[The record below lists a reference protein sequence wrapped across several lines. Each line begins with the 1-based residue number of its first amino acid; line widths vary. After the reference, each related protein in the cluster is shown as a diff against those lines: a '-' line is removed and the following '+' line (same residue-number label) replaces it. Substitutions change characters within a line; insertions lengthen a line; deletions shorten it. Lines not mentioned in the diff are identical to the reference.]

1 MQIQTRDGWNSSV
14 LVFQSSSIPNSCSL
28 NLLFLPTSGPKCLNH
43 LKSTPC
49 IPISFALWNPEVFWN
64 HFKFLLK
71 SLSFHQ
77 FSCWN
82 PSQPFRG
89 HIVGLLEELRVS
101 LASRRRSSR
110 PSGRFSGISELADV
124 ADAAPRASHRSSMD
138 SVQMAWKAMAIHG
151 DSWRKKGWNG
161 LEMVGDGWGPTF
173 WSEEMRT
180 WFKYKMDII
189 PQLKVES
196 WNPSMGAKWYFW
208 KAWDVETCF
217 QSLVW
222 KVRRLR
228 AQQSWP
234 PCIGVENYWCRD
246 MQSTWP
252 PKIRLEGTCSF
263 FGSMRQQAHR
273 KQWDGLVLPDW
284 CGKRDRWRAGAMHSS
299 KVMLERM

>member
-49 IPISFALWNPEVFWN
+49 IPICFAVWNPEVFLLKSLQIAEIPQ
-64 HFKFLLK
+64 FSSVFLLK
-71 SLSFHQ
+71 SPPNSSGVTSWGSWTSSASPWLRAAAA
-77 FSCWN
+77 
-82 PSQPFRG
+82 RG
-89 HIVGLLEELRVS
+89 PRA
-101 LASRRRSSR
+101 ASATSRSWRTWRMRRR
-110 PSGRFSGISELADV
+110 E
-124 ADAAPRASHRSSMD
+124 RAIDPPWTACR
-138 SVQMAWKAMAIHG
+138 WRERRWIHG
-151 DSWRKKGWNG
+151 DSWRKRGWNG

-196 WNPSMGAKWYFW
+196 WNPSMGATWCFW
-208 KAWDVETCF
+208 KAWNVETCF

-263 FGSMRQQAHR
+263 FGVHAPTNTQKTVRWIGASRLMRQT
-273 KQWDGLVLPDW
+273 WPM
-284 CGKRDRWRAGAMHSS
+284 AGRCHA
-299 KVMLERM
+299 

>member
-1 MQIQTRDGWNSSV
+1 MFCPVKSR
-14 LVFQSSSIPNSCSL
+14 SL
-28 NLLFLPTSGPKCLNH
+28 PAKITSN
-43 LKSTPC
+43 
-49 IPISFALWNPEVFWN
+49 
-64 HFKFLLK
+64 
-71 SLSFHQ
+71 
-77 FSCWN
+77 CWN
-82 PSQPFRG
+82 PSVFISFPAEIPSQLFRG
-89 HIVGLLEELRVS
+89 HIVGLLDELRVS

-138 SVQMAWKAMAIHG
+138 SVQMAWKATDCHRSMAIHG
-151 DSWRKKGWNG
+151 DSWRKRGWNG

-263 FGSMRQQAHR
+263 FFGSMRQQAHR